1 VKVTKAQGEAL
12 DEIFSAGYGYQ
23 DGSFSLSDL
32 LAGDGLKTIGLRR
45 VVPTLISRG
54 VLERVRGTQAW
65 TPERGNEDVYKVSA
79 AGRSAYNDWRESHGE
94 APWGC
99 PS

>member
-54 VLERVRGTQAW
+54 FLERVR
-65 TPERGNEDVYKVSA
+65 A